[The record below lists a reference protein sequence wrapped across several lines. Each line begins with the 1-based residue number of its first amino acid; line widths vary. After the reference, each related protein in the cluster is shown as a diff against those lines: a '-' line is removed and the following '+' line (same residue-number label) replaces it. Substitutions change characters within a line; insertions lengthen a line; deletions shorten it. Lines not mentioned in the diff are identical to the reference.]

1 MPMDR
6 PMGGKNVSR
15 VSMAREIDIRELSA
29 IARRRAWSVS
39 MSFGLECRDPAGS
52 PAPRPAGIPVTM
64 TPRDARSFTGFH
76 DERATVSGGDALEVL
91 SRMRMCEA
99 GVEGLHVA
107 EAEDGRPIYAQWL
120 IGPEEQAE
128 LHALTN
134 GLFPQLADGE
144 GLLEG
149 AYTFAAFRKLGAM
162 SDGMHQL
169 LDVAT
174 RRRMT
179 RCITYVSPGNVPSLR
194 GCANAG
200 FTAGHARVTRTGVGL
215 RRHAFRA
222 LEPGELEVWRAAVGD
237 ADPSLRAAEGRRSE
251 TGPGRA
257 VASGQA

>member
-1 MPMDR
+1 MEGR
-6 PMGGKNVSR
+6 NVSPL
-15 VSMAREIDIRELSA
+15 SMARELDVRELTA

-76 DERATVSGGDALEVL
+76 DERAAVSGGDAIEVL
-91 SRMRMCEA
+91 SRIRMCEA
-99 GVEGLHVA
+99 GVQGLHVA
-107 EAEDGRPIYAQWL
+107 EAPDGRPIYAQWL
-120 IGPEEQAE
+120 IGAEEQAE

-134 GLFPQLADGE
+134 GLFPQLVAGE

-149 AYTFAAFRKLGAM
+149 AYTFVAFRKLGAM

-174 RRRMT
+174 QQRMT
-179 RCITYVSPGNVPSLR
+179 RCITYVSPGNGPSLR

-200 FTAGHARVTRTGVGL
+200 FTAGHARITRTGVGM
-215 RRHAFRA
+215 RRYAFRA
-222 LEPGELEVWRAAVGD
+222 LEPDELGAWRAAVGD
-237 ADPSLRAAEGRRSE
+237 PSVRAQRIGDVEA
-251 TGPGRA
+251 GPGP
-257 VASGQA
+257 GQN